1 MRKAAGP
8 EPSRM
13 DSENPRDRR
22 FDLVRCSSGV
32 WGSLRR
38 QPLAGIGILLML
50 LFAMMALFAPVLAP
64 CNPAVLDLAH
74 RLAAP
79 SSSHWLG
86 TDELG
91 RDILSRVIFGARLS
105 LTVAVS
111 VVSLSFLLGL
121 VLGGLAG
128 YYGRWLDVTINTF
141 LMNAFLALPGILL
154 AIAFVAFLGPGLLNL
169 ILALSIGGW
178 VGYARLVRAQVLAAR
193 EREFVEAARSV
204 GACDLRIFTRHIL
217 PNILQPLIVQAAI
230 GMAGAVLA
238 EATLSF
244 LGLGVPPPAAS
255 WGAMLNDARPF
266 LFEAPHLVVFPA
278 IAVMLCVLSFNFLGD
293 ALRDHLDP
301 RTRIAAGL

>member
-1 MRKAAGP
+1 MAGERSSSRKIGT
-8 EPSRM
+8 RLW
-13 DSENPRDRR
+13 R
-22 FDLVRCSSGV
+22 
-32 WGSLRR
+32 SLRR
-38 QPLAGIGILLML
+38 QPLAFVGIVLMVV
-50 LFAMMALFAPVLAP
+50 FAIMAVFAPLLAP
-64 CNPAVLDLAH
+64 FNPAALDLLH
-74 RLAAP
+74 RLQPP
-79 SSSHWLG
+79 SATHWLG

-91 RDILSRVIFGARLS
+91 RDVLSRLIYGARLS

-121 VLGGLAG
+121 IFGGLAG
-128 YYGRWLDVTINTF
+128 YYGKWLDVGINTF

-193 EREFVEAARSV
+193 EREFVEAARAI
-204 GACDLRIFTRHIL
+204 GASDLRIFVRHIL

-255 WGAMLNDARPF
+255 WGTMLNDARPF
-266 LFEAPHLVVFPA
+266 LFDAPHLVVFPA
-278 IAVMLCVLSFNFLGD
+278 IAVASCVLSFNFLGD
-293 ALRDHLDP
+293 ALRDYLDP
-301 RTRIAAGL
+301 RTRIAVGL